1 MVEYKCKICGEGV
14 NLSDSFCPQCGFEH
28 HILPEPISVEVK
40 MYEENRIEVCKKVW
54 EERNQGLKLRKTYD
68 EVLSE
73 KNTLEQELEKARKKI
88 QSTEEEKE
96 RYKVQIDKAQ
106 KELASVK
113 KEKQGLVDK
122 VQSLSSQNETL
133 KKQIS
138 MLESAAK
145 VVEAQRKD
153 LFEKLKK
160 ANDNLTIEINE
171 HKETKLKLE
180 QLEANNPINVTQ
192 EQEQPQAQPQ
202 SYPCVNQQQGQPV
215 AKIVFSCGIQTI
227 QKNVFDG
234 NNNYMIPS
242 SMNSSVYG
250 DAFRI
255 ESLDGKVFR
264 LYDICGLTCKVNGD
278 KISTTGMQLYDK
290 DYFSVGHITIQ
301 IKLPKM
307 NLRDLIK

>member
-122 VQSLSSQNETL
+122 VQNLTSQNESLISERDRANFSLSREREEHRITKNALNVEKNAHNRTKELL
-133 KKQIS
+133 KEAKKKPIEQNPDVVIGNVSFNFNGRTETKELYKGVCRVKAPTWANIS
-138 MLESAAK
+138 G
-145 VVEAQRKD
+145 D
-153 LFEKLKK
+153 LFE
-160 ANDNLTIEINE
+160 I
-171 HKETKLKLE
+171 
-180 QLEANNPINVTQ
+180 
-192 EQEQPQAQPQ
+192 
-202 SYPCVNQQQGQPV
+202 
-215 AKIVFSCGIQTI
+215 
-227 QKNVFDG
+227 
-234 NNNYMIPS
+234 
-242 SMNSSVYG
+242 
-250 DAFRI
+250 
-255 ESLDGKVFR
+255 
-264 LYDICGLTCKVNGD
+264 NGD
-278 KISTTGMQLYDK
+278 KGVYCM
-290 DYFSVGHITIQ
+290 
-301 IKLPKM
+301 
-307 NLRDLIK
+307 RDLNGNMCDRRGRLVPPQGVTTRNNDMFTIGGLTIKFTLPEIDYDSLF